1 MRLSAAISG
10 SFRVRPTAWRL
21 EVEQSACF
29 TGGSETV
36 ISGIAV
42 LPPEWTVTDVG
53 MLSGR
58 WCWLNAGGVDV
69 DTDGMRI
76 TDGQL
81 AVFES
86 QCLAVLG
93 CYLRQEAEQKATDP
107 EYNGWLDRV
116 LTVPDVEAPVLTQV
130 HGHLIAE
137 GLIRFEFTGRTR
149 GLQYQLS
156 PTGRDA
162 VLRNSLS
169 PPEETRGHEQE
180 PLESVAQAA

>member
-1 MRLSAAISG
+1 M
-10 SFRVRPTAWRL
+10 
-21 EVEQSACF
+21 EQSAWF
-29 TGGSETV
+29 TVGSEAV
-36 ISGIAV
+36 ISRIAV
-42 LPPEWTVTDVG
+42 LPPEWTLTDVG

-81 AVFES
+81 AVFEG

-93 CYLRQEAEQKATDP
+93 CYLRQEAEQKAMDP

-116 LTVPDVEAPVLTQV
+116 LTVTDVESAVLTQV

-137 GLIRFEFTGRTR
+137 GLIRFEFTGRSK

-162 VLRNSLS
+162 LLRNSLS
-169 PPEETRGHEQE
+169 PPEETRGQEQE
-180 PLESVAQAA
+180 PLESLSQAA